1 MNTKHQLTLLGVL
14 TMVLAIAILA
24 IVPTPLKPAAVAL
37 MGNPE
42 AMGVGALTMAMAL
55 ASVATDLNNAP
66 MPPETIRREW
76 NRQRALDYFR
86 SRNGLFTATVAAL
99 PVMAIA
105 TTKDLVKST
114 NATVTKHAGVLGNAV
129 AAADDAWALT
139 GAAIANTSGAAQFV
153 RYLLLVS
160 SADAK
165 TVQRSSTAATKA
177 ACAFDTLPADGL
189 AIMGI
194 LTVEIANGTTFT
206 PDTTLLDA
214 AGITATF
221 IDGDQDDAI
230 DALGGRLVTA

>member
-14 TMVLAIAILA
+14 TAVLTIAILA
-24 IVPTPLKPAAVAL
+24 VVPTPLKPVAVAL

-42 AMGVGALTMAMAL
+42 ALGVGAITIAAL
-55 ASVATDLNNAP
+55 SSVALDLSNAP
-66 MPPETIRREW
+66 LPPETIRREW
-76 NRQRALDYFR
+76 NRQRALDYYR
-86 SRNGLFTATVAAL
+86 SRNGLIPHTVATL

-114 NATVTKHAGVLGNAV
+114 NACVTKHAGVLGNAV

-139 GAAIANTSGAAQFV
+139 GAAIANATGAPLFV
-153 RYLLLVS
+153 RYLLLVNAS
-160 SADAK
+160 DTK
-165 TVQRSSTAATKA
+165 TVQRSSQAATKA
-177 ACAFDTLPADGL
+177 ACVFDALPADGL

-221 IDGDQDDAI
+221 IDGDQDDAV